1 MTNPPKEAIL
11 PIPETDDLQEHESS
25 AMQSMAR
32 VQEDEK
38 VGHDNPKEEL
48 TEDGTGQR
56 HGAFEA
62 GIVMAKLLWRSR
74 GLRIRT
80 MEICVILISGEFY
93 F

>member
-38 VGHDNPKEEL
+38 VGHDSPKEEL

-56 HGAFEA
+56 HGAFETGSDGQA
-62 GIVMAKLLWRSR
+62 PLAEPRAEDSHHGDMSNSDFW
-74 GLRIRT
+74 
-80 MEICVILISGEFY
+80 
-93 F
+93 